1 MDKNIKDFF
10 KYDPDVQ
17 AFEYTHSNDG
27 QDLIAKY
34 KAAKEE
40 AKLKKMLDN
49 GVIPNNVVAFF
60 KSKLEHVTNKE
71 ELIAIR
77 NDIQKLNSSPERAEI
92 VKLYNQKLKNWT
104 LKQ

>member
-1 MDKNIKDFF
+1 MDKNIKDLF

-17 AFEYTHSNDG
+17 AFEYTHSDDG

-49 GVIPNNVVAFF
+49 GVIPNNVVALF

-77 NDIQKLNSSPERAEI
+77 NDIQKLNSSPEHAEL